1 MRPLAFTKKKKERKR
16 RKLKLLSTPH
26 TKKKKN
32 GKALNSSAFQPLDIR
47 IYRPFILLKSLEPY
61 SFPKGTSRE
70 EVCSR
75 LIKLTT
81 QAYLGNVGLLT
92 RPLTCGIF

>member
-26 TKKKKN
+26 TKKKKKKN

-47 IYRPFILLKSLEPY
+47 IYRPFILGQRGY
-61 SFPKGTSRE
+61 
-70 EVCSR
+70 
-75 LIKLTT
+75 
-81 QAYLGNVGLLT
+81 
-92 RPLTCGIF
+92 